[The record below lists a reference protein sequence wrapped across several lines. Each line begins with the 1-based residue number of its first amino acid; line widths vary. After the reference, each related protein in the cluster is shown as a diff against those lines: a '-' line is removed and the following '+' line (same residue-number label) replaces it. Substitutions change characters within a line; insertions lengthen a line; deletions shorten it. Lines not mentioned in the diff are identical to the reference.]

1 MTKEEKVA
9 IIKEKGRL
17 QFVSQ
22 TVEGWLHA
30 EIIEEALFGG
40 VKWVQ
45 LRIKDRPEEFLELEA
60 WKARFAASAH
70 EAVLIINDDV
80 LLAQKV
86 SADGVHLGKDDLDP
100 VEARRI
106 LGDDFIIGGTANTL
120 EDVVRLSRSGVDYI
134 GLGPF
139 RFTATKSNLSPV
151 LGIEG
156 YKRILKVIESEGI
169 DIPVV
174 AIGGIQISDFDE
186 LMSIGMNGLA
196 VSGAIA
202 HEEETKERAEEAM
215 KIMAGICQKIK

>member
-1 MTKEEKVA
+1 MTKNEKVA
-9 IIKEKGRL
+9 IIKEKGKL

-30 EIIEEALFGG
+30 EIIEEALIGG

-70 EAVLIINDDV
+70 DAVLIINDDV

-86 SADGVHLGKDDLDP
+86 KADGVHLGKHDTDP

-139 RFTATKSNLSPV
+139 RFTTTKSNLSPV
-151 LGIEG
+151 LGLDG
-156 YKRILKVIESEGI
+156 YKRILEVMKSEGI
-169 DIPVV
+169 DIPII
-174 AIGGIQISDFDE
+174 AIGGIQTSDFE
-186 LMSIGMNGLA
+186 TLMSVGIDGLA

-215 KIMAGICQKIK
+215 KILAEICLKIK